1 MGDLPSV
8 CVIGAGVSGL
18 TACKALSDF
27 GVPHTCFEASDEVG
41 GNWYFQNPLFYGYA
55 AVNGYLPS
63 EKIAIAV
70 AVTYQP
76 EAFNNEGQY
85 SNGGD
90 ALFRRIGD
98 YLAPNDAPP
107 TKSGS

>member
-1 MGDLPSV
+1 MPPQDPQQADAIMKIV
-8 CVIGAGVSGL
+8 R
-18 TACKALSDF
+18 D
-27 GVPHTCFEASDEVG
+27 
-41 GNWYFQNPLFYGYA
+41 YGYA
-55 AVNGYLPS
+55 AVNAYLPS
-63 EKIAIAV
+63 AKIASAV

-90 ALFRRIGD
+90 TLFRKIGA

-107 TKSGS
+107 TRLGQ